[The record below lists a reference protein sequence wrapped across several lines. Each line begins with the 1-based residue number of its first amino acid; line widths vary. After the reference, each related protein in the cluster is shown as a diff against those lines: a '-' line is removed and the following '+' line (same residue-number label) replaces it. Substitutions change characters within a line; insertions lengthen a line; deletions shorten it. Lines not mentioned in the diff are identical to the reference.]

1 MKLYIIDNK
10 SPSSTFVGMGPT
22 VVILSIIYTSPYIY
36 FPFFNQTIIAM
47 DTADNGRDVDR
58 HYHQIFRL
66 RFLTFYIIIF
76 VVSFIFLEK
85 RVACLSV

>member
-22 VVILSIIYTSPYIY
+22 VVILSIIYTSPYILS
-36 FPFFNQTIIAM
+36 FFYQTIIAM

-66 RFLTFYIIIF
+66 HFLTFYIIIF